1 MATSLRGYFS
11 VGAVTGSDSF
21 LVILFLTV
29 TVVGVVPS
37 ASAEEEGN
45 KLNESLEL
53 RETMLEQLEELEEL
67 RDSLSE
73 TTDDRH
79 LWRASF
85 RHHLPLRLSWTVR

>member
-1 MATSLRGYFS
+1 M
-11 VGAVTGSDSF
+11 TGSDSF

-29 TVVGVVPS
+29 TVVVPS

-79 LWRASF
+79 L
-85 RHHLPLRLSWTVR
+85 